1 MNKYTKIQGPR
12 FQRNN
17 IIARDPKSDLHG
29 TSFQSLPKINHML
42 ITRQF
47 AYNKSLQHPT
57 ISVLLIKILIF
68 FFFFFDHSVAFTC
81 SKVINAFKRFG
92 KALNLIFPNLSSLNM
107 PGFDHETIL
116 SPSFLGL
123 RKERLVQ

>member
-1 MNKYTKIQGPR
+1 
-12 FQRNN
+12 
-17 IIARDPKSDLHG
+17 
-29 TSFQSLPKINHML
+29 ML

-47 AYNKSLQHPT
+47 AYNKSLQHQT
-57 ISVLLIKILIF
+57 NSVLLIKILIYF
-68 FFFFFDHSVAFTC
+68 FPDHSVVFTC

-92 KALNLIFPNLSSLNM
+92 KALNLIIPKLSSLNM
-107 PGFDHETIL
+107 RGFDHATIL